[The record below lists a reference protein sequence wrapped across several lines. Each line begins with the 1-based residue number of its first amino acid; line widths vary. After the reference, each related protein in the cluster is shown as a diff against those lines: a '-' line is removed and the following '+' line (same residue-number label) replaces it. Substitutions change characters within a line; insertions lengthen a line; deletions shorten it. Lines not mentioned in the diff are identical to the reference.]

1 MTEKQHGPQPS
12 PTIKQQA
19 KASTFQLLKTEKV
32 ESEQSKSVLCS
43 FDLCAMQKAEVK
55 TLGTF
60 WLLRTLHSRIVN
72 LWLWTFIDNMDAE

>member
-55 TLGTF
+55 TLV
-60 WLLRTLHSRIVN
+60 WLLHTLHSRIVN